1 MNSEEID
8 ALFDTIDEYSDART
22 EVKAVGARV
31 GNDASMAAYFAPQA
45 SNRLVQARAKVVRE
59 LAKFV
64 RAAVRGELD

>member
-1 MNSEEID
+1 
-8 ALFDTIDEYSDART
+8 
-22 EVKAVGARV
+22 VKAVGARV